1 MRLSTLLATVLAM
14 AGLAVAGPCKPSAPS
29 SVSSSSPSPSPSI
42 ATGADGCTYKPT
54 ANLMET
60 HALINPLDPRW
71 DLTASSQYATYTVGS
86 CGTSSQA
93 STNCVTYAAANPEE
107 PLLYH
112 IYFTYSFSEAVQGN
126 TYVFSFDVAQ
136 DDNSSN
142 SVRIYTS
149 NTFTL
154 QTYTLTTP
162 NAVVPASLA
171 MTASTAGTQ
180 FIVEVQSV
188 EPSTSITFSN
198 FAITQTA
205 CV

>member
-107 PLLYH
+107 PLL
-112 IYFTYSFSEAVQGN
+112 EAVQGN

-171 MTASTAGTQ
+171 MTTSTAGTQ